1 MVIGPNI
8 PGLPQSNWVIGLDI
22 GQRRDYSAIA
32 VLDSAEETSGTRDP
46 VTYEYIRRKLIRL
59 RHIERVR
66 IGTPFSGVVDR
77 VGEIVCDPR
86 LQGSSLVVDATGVGA
101 PVVELL
107 RAARLRCRLIPAQIT
122 GGSDESS
129 DAAYY
134 RVPKRDLVVGL
145 QVLIEQWDFE
155 IVGGSP
161 AAEALVKELTA
172 FKATRSTSGNLR
184 YQGSRDDLT
193 MALSLAWWWMRKLSY
208 GHGPAI
214 GRAGRV
220 I

>member
-1 MVIGPNI
+1 MKRKSGANSPTDWRLYGNRSEHPGP
-8 PGLPQSNWVIGLDI
+8 PAVELGHRSRHRPAPRLLSHRGSRF
-22 GQRRDYSAIA
+22 GRRDRRY
-32 VLDSAEETSGTRDP
+32 RDP

-107 RAARLRCRLIPAQIT
+107 RAARLPCRLIPAQIT

-129 DAAYY
+129 DA
-134 RVPKRDLVVGL
+134 
-145 QVLIEQWDFE
+145 I
-155 IVGGSP
+155 
-161 AAEALVKELTA
+161 
-172 FKATRSTSGNLR
+172 
-184 YQGSRDDLT
+184 
-193 MALSLAWWWMRKLSY
+193 
-208 GHGPAI
+208 
-214 GRAGRV
+214 
-220 I
+220 